1 MPVYNADKL
10 AVLRQLM
17 LEKAQ
22 AEKQAIQLEL
32 EHKRAAQL
40 EKVKDQALQDAYQ
53 VIQSQRGN
61 INVQAVSALSQ
72 KSGELRK
79 QLIRQRDNYA
89 QAVFDEV
96 KSRLEA
102 FSAGKEYGKYL
113 ENSLQNAAASGLF
126 DKDEETLIRVSA
138 RDLQRKE
145 EIQKAFGFP
154 CCVKADETIELGGF
168 IAESREKGIA
178 LDRTLDQKLEQQK
191 EWFYGNS
198 GFLVEASF

>member
-61 INVQAVSALSQ
+61 INVQAASALSQ

-79 QLIRQRDNYA
+79 QLIRQRDEYA
-89 QAVFDEV
+89 QAIFDEV
-96 KSRLEA
+96 KIRLEA
-102 FSAGKEYGKYL
+102 FATGKEFGKYL
-113 ENSLQNAAASGLF
+113 ENS
-126 DKDEETLIRVSA
+126 
-138 RDLQRKE
+138 
-145 EIQKAFGFP
+145 
-154 CCVKADETIELGGF
+154 
-168 IAESREKGIA
+168 
-178 LDRTLDQKLEQQK
+178 
-191 EWFYGNS
+191 
-198 GFLVEASF
+198 